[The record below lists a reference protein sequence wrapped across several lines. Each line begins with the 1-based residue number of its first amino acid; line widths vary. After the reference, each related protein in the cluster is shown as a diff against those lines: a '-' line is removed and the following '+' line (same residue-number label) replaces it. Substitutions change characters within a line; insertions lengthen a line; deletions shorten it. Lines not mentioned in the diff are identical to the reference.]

1 MLYTGLFKRI
11 IPFVLTFALGL
22 LLASLFGAALLPN
35 VESRREGRRDKRC
48 RDKQQLIMEIDQLNQ
63 DLRDAKLE
71 NETLRQNSMDQNWN
85 LEEAVPPVVF
95 EEHHP
100 PPPPKR
106 PKQPRFDR

>member
-22 LLASLFGAALLPN
+22 FLAGLFGAALLPN
-35 VESRREGRRDKRC
+35 FEGAREGRRARRC
-48 RDKQQLIMEIDQLNQ
+48 NDRQQLLMQIDQLK
-63 DLRDAKLE
+63 DELRDAKLE
-71 NETLRQNSMDQNWN
+71 NEVLRQGSWGDASIE
-85 LEEAVPPVVF
+85 LSVPPVL

-106 PKQPRFDR
+106 PKHPRFDQ